1 MAAFSQKDREDGEE
15 GMKASREG
23 TPIWLRSPQGW
34 EEGKREK
41 GETKNPGAKAVE
53 YIDTLY
59 IPMWGSGIKQG
70 EGGPACHAKVRPDGL
85 KLQT

>member
-41 GETKNPGAKAVE
+41 GDGPEVRARQYGCDLTEGKGR
-53 YIDTLY
+53 
-59 IPMWGSGIKQG
+59 WGR
-70 EGGPACHAKVRPDGL
+70 EGKSL
-85 KLQT
+85 K